1 MAATRRQTKGGL
13 KASGIIYL
21 LIGIVCVVIGI
32 ITLIANSSY
41 MIKGECLE
49 MDDYLESGV
58 YPVGEYVK
66 MDVHSLLGNYAE
78 TKHTT
83 NGIPTGTD
91 QYYVLWLD
99 NDTFISIKVKSK
111 KDIETLN
118 KIVDETW
125 SSDDWY
131 STTSFEATGKLKNIS
146 NSELRGFYNDFFDE
160 FCEYMGIEKSE
171 LTSQFTI
178 KEIEIDCT
186 DSRSSLW
193 GLFALFCGLGVLL
206 ILVALATL
214 KKAKN
219 FDNAPAVDYSNVDYT
234 PVDTTAYN
242 PVDTSAPYDPTG
254 ADLNGSSDANLNN
267 TDPGMTLNGGQD
279 PNNFQ

>member
-21 LIGIVCVVIGI
+21 LIGIVCVVIGV
-32 ITLIANSSY
+32 ITLLSNFGY
-41 MIKGECLE
+41 MVKGETKDLQTYVE
-49 MDDYLESGV
+49 KGGPIPE
-58 YPVGEYVK
+58 GEYYSFEIK
-66 MDVHSLLGNYAE
+66 SAFGPYAE
-78 TKHTT
+78 LKHTT

-91 QYYVLWLD
+91 KFYVLWLD
-99 NDTFISIKVKSK
+99 NDYLISFKIKNKS
-111 KDIETLN
+111 DIKTMDKIAEETAN
-118 KIVDETW
+118 
-125 SSDDWY
+125 SDSGY
-131 STTSFEATGKLKNIS
+131 STTTLKVSGKMNHVTDKEQLKYYRDFLDGAS
-146 NSELRGFYNDFFDE
+146 DSGFDVREL
-160 FCEYMGIEKSE
+160 E
-171 LTSQFTI
+171 L
-178 KEIEIDCT
+178 DVT
-186 DSRSSLW
+186 DSRGSLW